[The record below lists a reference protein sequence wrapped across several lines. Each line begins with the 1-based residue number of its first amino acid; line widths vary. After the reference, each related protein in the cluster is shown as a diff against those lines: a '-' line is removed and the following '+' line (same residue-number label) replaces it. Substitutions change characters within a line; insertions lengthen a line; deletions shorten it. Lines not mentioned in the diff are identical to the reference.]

1 MKKYILLLI
10 SFLNI
15 ISCQHDLENPN
26 WDIDVIMPLA
36 HSKMNINDLLT
47 DTNLIVN
54 EDNQGLISLVFNQDF
69 IDLNIDSIIR
79 IDTVADEEIH
89 KLDSVT
95 FEDITISDTATIG
108 ETISA
113 IPGGPI
119 LFPNGSTNTIP
130 SILGIANQ
138 DTINI
143 DASQYFNTMTLYR
156 GYLIVEIIN
165 NYPTDISNISL
176 SLVNPSNQNILANFS
191 FPLIISGESALDS
204 VDIGGLTIDENI
216 IGILNNMDLNAS
228 NGAVSINYND
238 AIITKITISDIGLTE
253 ATAIFP
259 EQQLTENLKEHS
271 FNFGSAQLQEIGIK
285 EGTVS
290 VNVLSTLPNGKMIYN
305 IPSLKKN
312 GVSFTSG
319 EMIVPQ
325 ATSNNVTTFIYN
337 FEDYVLDLTGED
349 GRIGGDTINTIYT
362 EAFTYIDSTGILE
375 YINYTDS
382 FYSYVEFDITPK
394 YAKGFLGND
403 TIQFG
408 PEEIDL
414 SFFNKMSASNIDLVL
429 ANLNL
434 SINNFFGADIGLQI
448 NDLSTIN
455 SKTGQTNQVGQDQ
468 NGNNI
473 INNIYNINRASLSNN
488 QLPIIPF
495 NKNINVNSDELLE
508 ILPDIISTEAT
519 FYLNPNSNQN
529 TQDFVYPEFPLE
541 ASIEIEIP
549 LHFIAED
556 LTLTDTNEIKL
567 VDQENIS
574 IDYINIILNNG
585 FPFDG
590 KIDLIA
596 LDEQDEIIDTIL
608 NNASV
613 ISADI
618 NQNNE
623 VIENYI
629 SVIKVDDFDFTNA
642 SKLISTCS
650 FSTNPVN
657 EYVKIYS
664 NYSMDITISAKFK
677 QKIGN

>member
-10 SFLNI
+10 SLLSI
-15 ISCQHDLENPN
+15 ISCKHDLENPN

-36 HSKMNINDLLT
+36 HTNMSINDMLT
-47 DTNLIVN
+47 DTNLIIN

-69 IDLNIDSIIR
+69 MDLNIDSIIR

-191 FPLIISGESALDS
+191 FPLIASGESALDS

-228 NGAVSINYND
+228 NGPVSINYSD

-259 EQQLTENLKEHS
+259 EQQLTEILKEHS
-271 FNFGSAQLQEIGIK
+271 FNFGSAQIQEIGIK

-312 GVSFTSG
+312 GIPFTSG
-319 EMIVPQ
+319 EMIIPQ
-325 ATSNNVTTFIYN
+325 ATSNNVTTFIYD
-337 FEDYVLDLTGED
+337 FEDYVLDLTGEE

-403 TIQFG
+403 TIKFG
-408 PEEIDL
+408 PEEIEL
-414 SFFNKMSASNIDLVL
+414 SLFNKMSATNIDLVL

-434 SINNFFGADIGLQI
+434 NINNFFGADIGLQI
-448 NDLSTIN
+448 NDLSAIN
-455 SKTGQTNQVGQDQ
+455 SKTGQTKQVGQDQ
-468 NGNNI
+468 SGNDI

-488 QLPIIPF
+488 QLPIIPY
-495 NKNINVNSDELLE
+495 NKNINVNGDELLE
-508 ILPDIISTEAT
+508 ILPDRISTEAT

-529 TQDFVYPEFPLE
+529 TQDFVYPEFPVE
-541 ASIEIEIP
+541 ASLEIEIP

-567 VDQENIS
+567 VDQEDIS

-608 NNASV
+608 SNASI
-613 ISADI
+613 ISADV

-629 SVIKVDDFDFTNA
+629 SVIKVDNFDFTNA

-664 NYSMDITISAKFK
+664 NYSMDVTISAKFK

>member
-1 MKKYILLLI
+1 MKKYILLFI
-10 SFLNI
+10 VFFTVV
-15 ISCQHDLENPN
+15 SCQHELENPK
-26 WDIDVIMPLA
+26 WDIDVIIPLA
-36 HSKMNINDLLT
+36 HTEMSINDMLT
-47 DTNLIVN
+47 DTSLIIN
-54 EDNQGLISLVFNQDF
+54 EDEEGLISLVFNQDF

-108 ETISA
+108 ETISE

-119 LFPNGSTNTIP
+119 LFPNGSTSTIP

-165 NYPTDISNISL
+165 NYPTDISNINL
-176 SLVNPSNQNILANFS
+176 SLLNPSNQNILANFS

-204 VDIGGLTIDENI
+204 ADIGGLTIDENI

-228 NGAVSINYND
+228 NGPVPINYSD

-259 EQQLTENLKEHS
+259 EQKLTENLKEHS
-271 FNFGSAQLQEIGIK
+271 FDFGSAQIQEIGIK

-312 GVSFTSG
+312 GIPFSSG

-325 ATSNNVTTFIYN
+325 AISNNVTTFIYD
-337 FEDYVLDLTGED
+337 FEDYILDLTGED
-349 GRIGGDTINTIYT
+349 GRIGGDTVNTIYT

-394 YAKGFLGND
+394 YAKGYLGND

-408 PEEIDL
+408 PEEIQL
-414 SFFNKMSASNIDLVL
+414 SLFNKMSTTNIDLVL

-434 SINNFFGADIGLQI
+434 NINNFIGADIGLQI
-448 NDLSTIN
+448 NDLSAIN
-455 SKTGQTNQVGQDQ
+455 SKTGQTKQIGQDL

-473 INNIYNINRASLSNN
+473 IDNIYNVNRAILSND

-495 NKNINVNSDELLE
+495 NKNININADELLE
-508 ILPDIISTEAT
+508 ILPDRISTEAT
-519 FYLNPNSNQN
+519 FYLNPNSTQN
-529 TQDFVYPEFPLE
+529 TIDFIYPEFPVE
-541 ASIEIEIP
+541 ASLEMEIP

-567 VDQENIS
+567 DDQEDIS
-574 IDYINIILNNG
+574 IDYINIILDNG

-608 NNASV
+608 SNVSI
-613 ISADI
+613 ISASLD
-618 NQNNE
+618 QNNQ
-623 VIENYI
+623 VIENYV
-629 SVIKVDDFDFTNA
+629 SVIKIDNFDFTNA

-664 NYSMDITISAKFK
+664 NYSIDVTISAKLK

>member
-10 SFLNI
+10 SFLTI

-191 FPLIISGESALDS
+191 FPLIISGESASDS
-204 VDIGGLTIDENI
+204 VDISGLTIDENI

-228 NGAVSINYND
+228 NGTVSINYND

-259 EQQLTENLKEHS
+259 EQQLTENLKEHA

-382 FYSYVEFDITPK
+382 FYSYVEFDIIPK

-403 TIQFG
+403 TIKFG
-408 PEEIDL
+408 PEEIEL
-414 SFFNKMSASNIDLVL
+414 SLFNKMSATNIDLVL

-434 SINNFFGADIGLQI
+434 NINNFFGADIGLKI
-448 NDLSTIN
+448 NDLSAIN
-455 SKTGQTNQVGQDQ
+455 SKTGQTKQIGQDQ

-495 NKNINVNSDELLE
+495 NKNINVNGDELLE
-508 ILPDIISTEAT
+508 ILPDRISTEAT

-529 TQDFVYPEFPLE
+529 TQDFVYPEFPLK
-541 ASIEIEIP
+541 ASLEIEIP

-556 LTLTDTNEIKL
+556 LTLNDTNEIKL
-567 VDQENIS
+567 VDQEDIS

-590 KIDLIA
+590 KIDLIT
-596 LDEQDEIIDTIL
+596 LDEQNEIIDTIL

-629 SVIKVDDFDFTNA
+629 SVIKVDNFDFTNA
-642 SKLISTCS
+642 SKLISKCS